1 MRRFWIAFAAVAV
14 VLGLACGSE
23 TIVTVETCTPG
34 QSAACSQSG
43 CSGMHACK
51 ADGSGY
57 DACVCFADGGA
68 GRPEGGADAGTQPD
82 SAPDSPS
89 DGPSDVSKSD
99 DSSSADSGSPDTT
112 AHDSGSP
119 DSSSADCRSWALG
132 GIGVPT
138 GTVATASTTYSTDV
152 PALAIDGNLATL
164 WNATNYS
171 GWLSL
176 EFPTPLSITG
186 IRMAASSSPATEETY
201 SVTTLSGSTVI
212 GGATEMVNGNTSIDG
227 GPPYTIEPAIP
238 ITPGT
243 YDGIII
249 NVSES
254 SSWIVIN
261 EVSLLTAACP

>member
-1 MRRFWIAFAAVAV
+1 MRRVCIAFAAVAL
-14 VLGLACGSE
+14 VLELACGSE
-23 TIVTVETCTPG
+23 TIVTVGICTPG
-34 QSAACSQSG
+34 HSTACSHTG
-43 CSGMHACK
+43 CSGVHACK

-57 DACVCFADGGA
+57 EPCTCFADGG
-68 GRPEGGADAGTQPD
+68 GGPPEAGADAHRQPD

-89 DGPSDVSKSD
+89 DGPAEASKSD
-99 DSSSADSGSPDTT
+99 DSGS
-112 AHDSGSP
+112 H

-132 GIGVPT
+132 GIGVPA
-138 GTVATASTTYSTDV
+138 GTIATASTTYSTDV

-164 WNATNYS
+164 WNATTYS

-201 SVTTLSGSTVI
+201 SVTALSGSTVI
-212 GGATEMVNGNTSIDG
+212 GGAPEGVDGYTSIDG

-249 NVSES
+249 NVSKS
-254 SSWIVIN
+254 SSWVVIN
-261 EVSLLTAACP
+261 EVSLLTATCP